1 MVSER
6 RRSGHRRRLWCLLS
20 AARIHLLCDPQVE
33 LTVTLI
39 EYRLD
44 VMSMVRPSCVEA
56 LLGPPE
62 QPSCSLWHVGAG
74 RLTSVD
80 HGHNV

>member
-39 EYRLD
+39 EYRLRK
-44 VMSMVRPSCVEA
+44 S
-56 LLGPPE
+56 
-62 QPSCSLWHVGAG
+62 AG
-74 RLTSVD
+74 EP
-80 HGHNV
+80 